1 MNRRDDQSL
10 FHQSISQS
18 VSQSVTISHAED
30 RSYGQSVINK
40 SVVAQPVIEPAISH
54 TARQSFSQYNVGQ
67 PVRQSRT
74 QQLVSPEGVQ
84 WLATTSMSLWIVL
97 TRSIVFTYLP

>member
-1 MNRRDDQSL
+1 MINHFFTSQL
-10 FHQSISQS
+10 VSQS
-18 VSQSVTISHAED
+18 VSQSVSHAED

-74 QQLVSPEGVQ
+74 QQLVSPEGIQ

-97 TRSIVFTYLP
+97 TS